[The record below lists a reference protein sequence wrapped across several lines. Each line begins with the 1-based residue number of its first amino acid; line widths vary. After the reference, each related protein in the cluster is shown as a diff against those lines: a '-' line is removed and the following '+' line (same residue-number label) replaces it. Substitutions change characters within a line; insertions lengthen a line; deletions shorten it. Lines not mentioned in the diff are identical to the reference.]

1 MKKPV
6 IGLVPLYDDEKQSYW
21 MLPGY
26 MQVLEKCGAV
36 PLMLPLTDDPE
47 ELQTCLAL
55 CDGILLTGGH
65 DVDPALY
72 GEMPLPQCGIP
83 CPARDRMEKKLLASA
98 LERNK
103 PIFGICRGIQFLN
116 AALGGTLY
124 QDLEV
129 QHPSR
134 VEHHMTPPY
143 DRAVHTVTVL
153 PDTPLA
159 RIVGPGILGVNSY
172 HHQAVRKL
180 APTLQPMAVSSDGLV
195 EAVCRP
201 DKRFV
206 MAVQWHPEFNFQT
219 SPQSLALM
227 QAFVD
232 ACAA

>member
-1 MKKPV
+1 M
-6 IGLVPLYDDEKQSYW
+6 
-21 MLPGY
+21 
-26 MQVLEKCGAV
+26 
-36 PLMLPLTDDPE
+36 
-47 ELQTCLAL
+47 
-55 CDGILLTGGH
+55 
-65 DVDPALY
+65 
-72 GEMPLPQCGIP
+72 
-83 CPARDRMEKKLLASA
+83 
-98 LERNK
+98 
-103 PIFGICRGIQFLN
+103 N

-124 QDLEV
+124 QDLDV

-206 MAVQWHPEFNFQT
+206 MAVQWHPEFNYQT

>member
-6 IGLVPLYDDEKQSYW
+6 IGLVPLYDDEKESYW

-47 ELQTCLAL
+47 ELQTCLKF

-65 DVDPALY
+65 DVDPRLY
-72 GEMPLPQCGIP
+72 GKTPLPTCGTP
-83 CPARDRMEKKLLASA
+83 CPARDRMEQRLLAYA
-98 LERNK
+98 LEADR
-103 PIFGICRGIQFLN
+103 PVFGICRGIQFLN

-124 QDLEV
+124 QDLAS
-129 QHPSR
+129 QHPSN

-143 DRAVHTVTVL
+143 DRTVHTVTVL

-159 RIVGPGILGVNSY
+159 RIVGAGSLGVNSY
-172 HHQAVRKL
+172 HHQAVRQL
-180 APTLQPMAVSSDGLV
+180 APALRPMAISNDGLV
-195 EAVCRP
+195 EAVYQP

-206 MAVQWHPEFNFQT
+206 MAVQWHPEFSFRT

>member
-1 MKKPV
+1 M
-6 IGLVPLYDDEKQSYW
+6 SS
-21 MLPGY
+21 
-26 MQVLEKCGAV
+26 
-36 PLMLPLTDDPE
+36 T
-47 ELQTCLAL
+47 
-55 CDGILLTGGH
+55 
-65 DVDPALY
+65 
-72 GEMPLPQCGIP
+72 
-83 CPARDRMEKKLLASA
+83 
-98 LERNK
+98 
-103 PIFGICRGIQFLN
+103 
-116 AALGGTLY
+116 
-124 QDLEV
+124 
-129 QHPSR
+129 PSR

-206 MAVQWHPEFNFQT
+206 MAVQWHPELNFQT